1 MFYTAL
7 VKESCMSGIFSSSP
21 FNSESFSPLFC
32 LWLGFHI
39 SEEVEKWVSEY
50 SLRLGKFSSVY
61 KELVK
66 LTQIMKPGLMSLYS
80 LQADLVFHKDQV
92 ESDIQQYDHLILRYE
107 GFFEVYHRLI
117 LEIYRRRMEVA
128 KIGNMISSFHEK
140 ITAVMKGTF
149 QSLPLFSS
157 HTI

>member
-80 LQADLVFHKDQV
+80 LQVIHASSNIWLNFFFTLDGIIQADLVFHKDQV
-92 ESDIQQYDHLILRYE
+92 ESDIQQYDHLILR
-107 GFFEVYHRLI
+107 
-117 LEIYRRRMEVA
+117 
-128 KIGNMISSFHEK
+128 
-140 ITAVMKGTF
+140 
-149 QSLPLFSS
+149 
-157 HTI
+157 